1 MCDIEGRVASTFLSV
16 AWCFNF
22 IIANVEN
29 AVFHKHVVQNG
40 RNAFKDILEIVENSV
55 LVTNQQPKH

>member
-1 MCDIEGRVASTFLSV
+1 MCDIEDRMASTFLSV
-16 AWCFNF
+16 AWYFNF

-40 RNAFKDILEIVENSV
+40 RNMFKDILEIV
-55 LVTNQQPKH
+55 LILMW